1 MEGSDFFPTIPVMD
15 DPALALT
22 GDYAQD
28 RALIQSTLETM
39 TMEAVVLLRD
49 IIRGTGAGENASL
62 RLRAQVA
69 DKHLARVGFGPIQ
82 MVKVST
88 VHGVMTAEQIAAV
101 KERALAGYYAKH
113 VGPAQEPTAQEHV

>member
-1 MEGSDFFPTIPVMD
+1 MPAVDAATLLPVY
-15 DPALALT
+15 DPPEPELT
-22 GDYAQD
+22 GDYAHD
-28 RALIQSTLETM
+28 RALIQSTLET
-39 TMEAVVLLRD
+39 TTLEAVLLLRD
-49 IIRGTGAGENASL
+49 IIRGVGEGAQASI

-101 KERALAGYYAKH
+101 KERALAGYLA
-113 VGPAQEPTAQEHV
+113 GIPEAGQGAA

>member
-1 MEGSDFFPTIPVMD
+1 MTTDICPLAD
-15 DPALALT
+15 DPDTILT

-28 RALIQSTLETM
+28 RALIQSLLETM

-49 IIRGTGAGENASL
+49 IIRGTGVGGDASL

-113 VGPAQEPTAQEHV
+113 VGPAQEQPVQEQNA